1 MATATPAERLLT
13 ANEYENLPDLGVPTE
28 LIRGRVIEMNVPYP
42 RHGQIC
48 SKVDR
53 IVGNYTEE
61 HNLGQTLVGD
71 SGVPTER
78 GPDTV
83 RGADVAYYS
92 FARLPRGPIPRGYL
106 EIVPELIFE
115 VRSPSDRWP
124 RILAKASEYLEAGV
138 TVVCILDEMS
148 EQVLVYRADE
158 APRTLQGAD
167 ELHLP
172 DILGDFRVPVRRFF
186 E

>member
-1 MATATPAERLLT
+1 M
-13 ANEYENLPDLGVPTE
+13 
-28 LIRGRVIEMNVPYP
+28 
-42 RHGQIC
+42 
-48 SKVDR
+48 
-53 IVGNYTEE
+53 
-61 HNLGQTLVGD
+61 
-71 SGVPTER
+71 PTER

-92 FARLPRGPIPRGYL
+92 FARLPRGPIPKGYL

-138 TVVCILDEMS
+138 TVVCILDQMS
-148 EQVLVYRADE
+148 ERVIVCRADE
-158 APRTLQGAD
+158 PPQTLQGDD